1 VSVCHTTEHPPSFTT
16 RGRDAERRAVRLRQL
31 RLVNSSS
38 NNNGDDNDDDDDDD
52 DNDDDDDDG
61 GGVVVVVVVSIQRT
75 PAIGRATLI
84 QPV

>member
-1 VSVCHTTEHPPSFTT
+1 MSVCHTTEHPPSFTT

-38 NNNGDDNDDDDDDD
+38 NNNGDDNDDDDDD
-52 DNDDDDDDG
+52 G